1 VSERK
6 AKRVLV
12 ISDTHCGHE
21 VGLTPPAWNF
31 ECDNEHSSKYRN
43 YIWDAYTKAVQ
54 EIQPIDLV
62 VANGDLIDGR
72 GERSG
77 STELITVDRRA
88 QAKMAA
94 ECIKIAGAP
103 RAILTRGTDY
113 HVGHEESWEDLVA
126 DFSKT
131 DGREVEIGDIRNVN
145 INGLVFNFRHHI
157 GGSQTPVGRATPLTR
172 EAAWNA
178 LWHARQ
184 GFELSDVL
192 VRSHVHYH
200 TYVGG
205 PGWLAMTTPGLQ
217 GYGTRYGER
226 RLSGIIDLGFVYF
239 DVVGKQE
246 YTWQSVTFP
255 FPLPEPSV
263 V

>member
-1 VSERK
+1 M
-6 AKRVLV
+6 KRVLV
-12 ISDTHCGHE
+12 VSDFHCGHE
-21 VGLTPPAWNF
+21 VGLTPPAWNT
-31 ECDNEHSSKYRN
+31 ESETDHSGKYRG
-43 YIWDAYTKAVQ
+43 YIWKAYEEAVRALH
-54 EIQPIDLV
+54 PIDLV

-77 STELITVDRRA
+77 SLELITVDRRI

-94 ECIKIAGAP
+94 ECIKVAGAP

-113 HVGHEESWEDLVA
+113 HVGKEESWEDTVA
-126 DFSKT
+126 DFVRA
-131 DGREVEIGDIRNVN
+131 DGAQVEIGDIRNVTV
-145 INGLVFNFRHHI
+145 NGLSFNFRHHI
-157 GGSQTPVGRATPLTR
+157 GGSQTPVGRATPLAR

-184 GFELSDVL
+184 GFGLSDVI

-200 TYVGG
+200 TFAGG

-226 RLSGIIDLGFVYF
+226 RMSGIIDLGFVYF
-239 DVVGKQE
+239 DVEGREE
-246 YTWQSVTFP
+246 YSWKSVTFP
-255 FPLPEPSV
+255 FPLPQPSV